1 MSTPGGAM
9 RAKVVGLQAVAVLAF
24 AAPAVA
30 SVPNEPAALHVRA
43 APGATRAGGEDSSS
57 ALAAGPLSP
66 SVATGWAG
74 VRDPS
79 TAPPDAT
86 GAVGESRFV
95 ALVNRKFAIYDKSST
110 DPIKTGTLNQFAG
123 VPATNTTTHP
133 QIIWDPQ
140 TSRFYYLTLTI
151 PATDPPMADNR
162 LAFGFSTTANPSSPA
177 DFCHFQIAGYV
188 DQQVPDLPKLGDSR
202 YFLLMAV
209 SAFHPDFGY
218 IRGDSIAITKPPSG
232 STCPDPASFGITF
245 VPDLM
250 NPDATQTF
258 TPVPVNSVDTTDAG
272 WMIATPNS
280 RPANSF
286 TFFKVS
292 RNPDGTAN
300 IQNPGSSRRVPSYDV
315 PADAPQKNSA
325 NLLDTLDGRL
335 TQAVSAIDPSQGGKQ
350 ALWTQHTVA
359 GGAGAEVRWYEFNLS
374 GSGLLQ
380 SGKVSDP
387 STFNFN
393 AAISPDRAVSGA
405 TGQFGD
411 GMVMGYSSSSPSMF
425 PQVRMVSKV
434 GAASQSSPV
443 VVQPSGTFYR
453 GPGCGG
459 GLCSWGGYAGA
470 TPDPTPGPGPSQ
482 AWLVNQFAYNPGT
495 PTAEGWKPWNWVASP

>member
-1 MSTPGGAM
+1 MK
-9 RAKVVGLQAVAVLAF
+9 RAVVGLQVVVMLAL
-24 AAPAVA
+24 A
-30 SVPNEPAALHVRA
+30 SPAAA
-43 APGATRAGGEDSSS
+43 SGPEAPGSLQVKIA
-57 ALAAGPLSP
+57 AAGTHAGSGGASSTRVSPLSR
-66 SVATGWAG
+66 SVSTGWAG
-74 VRDPS
+74 VRDPT
-79 TAPPDAT
+79 TAPPDT
-86 GAVGESRFV
+86 VGAVGDSRFV

-110 DPIKTGTLNQFAG
+110 NPTKTVTLNQFAG
-123 VPATNTTTHP
+123 VPATNATTHP

-140 TSRFYYLTLTI
+140 TSRFYYLLLTI
-151 PATDPPMADNR
+151 PATDPPNADNR
-162 LAFGFSTTANPSSPA
+162 LGFGFSTTASPNGPT
-177 DFCHFQIAGYV
+177 DFCHYQIAGYV

-218 IRGDSIAITKPPSG
+218 IRGDSIAVTKPPSG
-232 STCPDPASFGITF
+232 STCPDPATFGLTF
-245 VPDLM
+245 VPDLL

-258 TPVPVNSVDTTDAG
+258 TPVPVNSVDTADAD

-286 TFFKVS
+286 TLFKVS

-325 NLLDTLDGRL
+325 DLLDTLDGRL

-359 GGAGAEVRWYEFNLS
+359 GGAGAQVRWYEINLS
-374 GSGLLQ
+374 GSGMLQ
-380 SGKVSDP
+380 SGEVTSP

-393 AAISPDRAVSGA
+393 AAISPDRAVTGG

-411 GMVMGYSSSSPSMF
+411 GMVMGYSASSPSLF
-425 PQVRMVSKV
+425 PKVRMVSKL
-434 GAASQSSPV
+434 GAAPQSPPV
-443 VVQPSGTFYR
+443 LVKASTTFYR
-453 GPGCGG
+453 GPECTG
-459 GLCSWGGYAGA
+459 GLCPWGGYAAA
-470 TPDPTPGPGPSQ
+470 TPDPMPTGGSPRV
-482 AWLVNQFAYNPGT
+482 WLTNQFAFNPDST
-495 PTAEGWKPWNWVASP
+495 SAAGWKPWNWIATP